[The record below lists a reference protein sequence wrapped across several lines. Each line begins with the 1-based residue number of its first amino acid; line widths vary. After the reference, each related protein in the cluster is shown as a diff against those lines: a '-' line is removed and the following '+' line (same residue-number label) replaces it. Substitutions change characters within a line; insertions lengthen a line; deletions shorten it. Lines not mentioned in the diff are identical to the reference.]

1 MNRNLLSREKSKSI
15 KPILAERGSKGKEG
29 VEPFAKHPFSV
40 CSKETVK
47 SIQKLSQIALKP
59 HCKLLFVGKPTW
71 ESVIHSDGWRGYN
84 GLIELGYKKHFRVH
98 HSNDE
103 FARGKSHINGIESY
117 WSFAKRRL
125 LQFHGV
131 PHQTFYLHLK
141 ETEFR
146 FNHRNEDF
154 YSILLEMIRK

>member
-1 MNRNLLSREKSKSI
+1 MNPISVEIRIQGKRGRGAFRKTPVFGMLQRNGKVYTEIAPDCAKVTLQAI
-15 KPILAERGSKGKEG
+15 IRGK
-29 VEPFAKHPFSV
+29 AD
-40 CSKETVK
+40 
-47 SIQKLSQIALKP
+47 L
-59 HCKLLFVGKPTW
+59 

-84 GLIELGYKKHFRVH
+84 GLIDLGYKKHFRVH

-117 WSFAKRRL
+117 WSFAKSRL

-131 PHQTFYLHLK
+131 PNQTFYLHLK

>member
-1 MNRNLLSREKSKSI
+1 MLQRNGKVYTDIVLNCAKATLQAI
-15 KPILAERGSKGKEG
+15 IRGK
-29 VEPFAKHPFSV
+29 AD
-40 CSKETVK
+40 
-47 SIQKLSQIALKP
+47 L
-59 HCKLLFVGKPTW
+59 
-71 ESVIHSDGWRGYN
+71 ESVINSYGWRGYN
-84 GLIELGYKKHFRVH
+84 GLIDLGFKKHFRVH

-131 PHQTFYLHLK
+131 PHQNFYLHLK

-146 FNHRNEDF
+146 FKYRNEDS
-154 YSILLEMIRK
+154 YSMLLEMIRKQPLILSRH